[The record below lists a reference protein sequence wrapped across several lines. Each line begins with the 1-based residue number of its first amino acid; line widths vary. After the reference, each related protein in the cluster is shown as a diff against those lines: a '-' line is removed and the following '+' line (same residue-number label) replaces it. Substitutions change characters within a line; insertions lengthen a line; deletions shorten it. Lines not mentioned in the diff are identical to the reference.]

1 MAGAP
6 TEYPPDQGKKG
17 GKKKTLEEVKKTSKV
32 AGKRKADVSPAKRML
47 EREKKYKK
55 YHQMNPL
62 KILLVK
68 VLLTVMMIV
77 KSQFI
82 EQKKSLSVRMIMRW
96 RKRRKRKK

>member
-1 MAGAP
+1 MFILSFAYCTFSILKQNYIFNFQMSVLP
-6 TEYPPDQGKKG
+6 RE
-17 GKKKTLEEVKKTSKV
+17 
-32 AGKRKADVSPAKRML
+32 ML

-62 KILLVK
+62 KILLMK